1 MSTAKLNMNSD
12 KLLYPIS
19 MNYGKKDWDIIAAI
33 REFLSNMLDTKADY
47 TYCYSN
53 GFGYMSDKG
62 KGLTK
67 KDFIFGESTR
77 DESQIGQFGEGMKMA
92 LITMLRNNRKV
103 KIATVGFTVLVEKV
117 YSEDYDSEV
126 MLLTFEDNNIQLGTT
141 IKVECSEKEFQTA
154 VNLFLELRNDVE
166 QLDKGI
172 YLPAGDVYIMGL
184 KTTSIPN
191 MLFSYNILDKTMTNR
206 DRNIVA
212 TDKLQANLISVL
224 ENMKNI
230 KAIRMYLENFETNP
244 TAYEYQLQIFPKHV
258 DQWKKALNK
267 IYKDGKYALSSD
279 LQSDLSATAMGY
291 KVFRNI
297 PYHVSNILRQLD
309 IPYSSE
315 IAKNYKGEGLLFNKE
330 KIVYPISIDYCSNW
344 SIRDALR
351 EFIANAL
358 DTDTKIR
365 VEYKDDKGRIVD
377 SGDGIR
383 LKHFIFG
390 ISEKSKEDI
399 GQFGEGLKVA
409 SLVLARNGREV
420 EIQTKGY
427 TYYPTIEHSD
437 EFDTDLF
444 TVYIKKNQRKMGTVI
459 SFECTEEELA
469 KTKELFSHFRDG
481 RKKTLTTEH
490 LDVFPDE
497 SKNIYINGLLTAQV
511 DCLFGYNIKDKT
523 LVTSRDRN
531 SVDTIRLNQYI
542 KEFLQDTEDESIIEE
557 FLTGWKT
564 NPYYL
569 EYNSSFTP
577 RNPDA
582 WIKVGKK
589 LFKNVCMES
598 YEPEHNFIAKQA
610 GYELLR
616 NIPGSIYTLLSLI
629 KVKSADTIAKK
640 YKNKGII
647 FQDKVVYPISV
658 DYAKYWSVQDAIREL
673 ISNALDTG
681 TKISIGVKDGK
692 GYIID
697 KGDGIKKKHLL
708 FGNSDKS
715 DSQIGQF
722 GEGLKMAS
730 LVLARNK
737 RSLRLITKG
746 FEYRAKIERD
756 TEFDSDVL
764 VLYLKKSKKRIGTEI
779 YFECSEKEMEN
790 TKNLFLEFNKKFK
803 QIDNGIYS
811 PGGYIFVNGVMLEK
825 TNTLYS
831 YNLTDA
837 KKCLS
842 RDRKSLNIDMAKLE
856 ISTIIGMCRNENF
869 IADFLKDQDY
879 YHFEQSLNI
888 VISSLAKGIWKK
900 VMQKIYPKHCI
911 PTYTEYDLAA
921 KDRGYTLLGDITET
935 QRQILQQL
943 GMPYSNVVA
952 VLRGDEKIVKKRCS
966 VKDLSEAGK
975 RRWKTAI
982 RKFKKLYGE
991 EVAKKV
997 EIVEEF
1003 NYDEIS
1009 TDTLGYY
1016 NGRNDTVYILKELI
1030 EDECYPF
1037 ATLMGT
1043 LIHEHVHRIS
1053 GAPDRTREFENA
1065 LTDEL
1070 GRLTELFV

>member
-103 KIATVGFTVLVEKV
+103 EIATVGFTVLVEKV

-141 IKVECSEKEFQTA
+141 IKVECSEKEFQKA

-212 TDKLQANLISVL
+212 TDKLQANLISIL

-497 SKNIYINGLLTAQV
+497 SKNIYINGLLTAQM

-589 LFKNVCMES
+589 LFKNACMES

-629 KVKSADTIAKK
+629 KVKSADAIAKK

-658 DYAKYWSVQDAIREL
+658 DYAKNWSIQDAIREL

-697 KGDGIKKKHLL
+697 KGDGIEKKNLL
-708 FGNSDKS
+708 FGSTDK
-715 DSQIGQF
+715 DNSQIGQF

-730 LVLARNK
+730 LVLARSGRNM
-737 RSLRLITKG
+737 RLVTRG
-746 FEYRAKIERD
+746 FEYQAKIERD
-756 TEFDSDVL
+756 AEFDTDVL
-764 VLYLKKSKKRIGTEI
+764 VLYLKKSRKRKGTDI
-779 YFECSEKEMEN
+779 FFDCTEKEMEDA
-790 TKNLFLEFNKKFK
+790 KNMFLAFNKTFK
-803 QIDNGIYS
+803 EVDNGIYM
-811 PGGYIFVNGVMLEK
+811 PGGYIFVNGVKIEK
-825 TNTLYS
+825 IDSLYS
-831 YNLTDA
+831 YNLTGA
-837 KKCLS
+837 KKYLS
-842 RDRKSLNIDMAKLE
+842 RDRKSLNTDVARNE
-856 ISTIIGMCRNENF
+856 IALLIGKCRNEKF
-869 IADFLKDQDY
+869 IEKFLLNDDFYYYEQNLKIQ
-879 YHFEQSLNI
+879 
-888 VISSLAKGIWKK
+888 ISPFAKAEWKK
-900 VMQKIYPKHCI
+900 VMKKLFPKHCLA
-911 PTYTEYDLAA
+911 TDTEYDMAA
-921 KDRGYTLLGDITET
+921 LDKGYTLLRFLSPVQRDI
-935 QRQILQQL
+935 LLQL
-943 GMPYSNVVA
+943 GMSYSDEVA
-952 VLRGDEKIVKKRCS
+952 TLKGDERLVRKRGDI
-966 VKDLSEAGK
+966 KDLSQEGRK
-975 RRWKTAI
+975 RWKKAL
-982 RKFKKLYGE
+982 RKFKKLYGDD
-991 EVAKKV
+991 VAKRV
-997 EIVEEF
+997 EIVKEF
-1003 NYDEIS
+1003 NYSEVS
-1009 TDTLGYY
+1009 RDTLGFY
-1016 NGRNDTVYILKELI
+1016 NCQNDTVYVWI
-1030 EDECYPF
+1030 EVIENYPF
-1037 ATLMGT
+1037 ATLMGV
-1043 LIHEHVHRIS
+1043 LIHEHMHRVS

-1070 GRLTELFV
+1070 GRLAELFV